1 MFENNP
7 YRNFYPQDN
16 CCAENNH
23 ARRYN
28 TALSHFK
35 STLFKGEIF
44 RMTSGLLRRRQWLYD
59 LASIKLC
66 KTQRNT
72 FYAGIKVVDINR
84 IIGTEG
90 RMTDF
95 DIGFHPVN
103 EKSRQRW
110 VNMALAYLVQLPLP
124 PVELTQ
130 IGDAYFVRDGHHRI
144 SVARSFGQLVVDAE
158 VVIIDAAPPF
168 PWQKGYGFQPVQV
181 TNARLSQ

>member
-1 MFENNP
+1 MFENDP
-7 YRNFYPQDN
+7 YRNFYHQDN
-16 CCAENNH
+16 RCSDNNH

-28 TALSHFK
+28 TAISHFK
-35 STLFKGEIF
+35 SSLFKGEIF
-44 RMTSGLLRRRQWLYD
+44 RLTGQLLQRRQWLYD
-59 LASIKLC
+59 LASIKSC
-66 KTQRNT
+66 IAQRNT
-72 FYAGIKVVDINR
+72 FYSGIKVVDINR

-90 RMTDF
+90 RITDF

-110 VNMALAYLVQLPLP
+110 VNMALAYLVRLPLP

-144 SVARSFGQLVVDAE
+144 SVVRAFGQLAVDAE
-158 VVIIDAAPPF
+158 VITVDAVPPF

-181 TNARLSQ
+181 TSTRLSQ